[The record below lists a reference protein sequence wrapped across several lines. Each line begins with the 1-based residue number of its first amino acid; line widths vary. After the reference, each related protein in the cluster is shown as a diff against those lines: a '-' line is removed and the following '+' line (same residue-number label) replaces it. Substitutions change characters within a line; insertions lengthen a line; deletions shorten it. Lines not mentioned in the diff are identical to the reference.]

1 MKNKLDLRKT
11 LKYGPDEIELN
22 EEDSKLNKDLDIIK
36 SHDSI
41 EKQSTS
47 NLLLEKLENSIR
59 MHKVPKLENPYSL

>member
-11 LKYGPDEIELN
+11 LKYGSDEIELN